1 MFQRTR
7 SKTQTYVRYKVIN
20 GKVQTTRAIKVHKL
34 KKEILFDFR
43 FLKDLATQNV
53 NSVFNKDS
61 YVKQAVNCLF
71 ELFENSYAQECIFAK
86 DFNANFNI
94 SFVILKCFVINFV
107 FVFVFFFLVLNITL
121 CVYLLLLLWVVNA
134 VFIVG
139 VVQLR
144 ANQQILYSKRKRKR
158 VRDDVCMEAVTRTC
172 L

>member
-20 GKVQTTRAIKVHKL
+20 GKVQKTRAIKVHKL

-43 FLKDLATQNV
+43 SLKDLATQNV

-61 YVKQAVNCLF
+61 YVKQAVNCLL
-71 ELFENSYAQECIFAK
+71 ELFENSYAQECIFA
-86 DFNANFNI
+86 FNANFNI

-107 FVFVFFFLVLNITL
+107 FVLFFLVLNITL
-121 CVYLLLLLWVVNA
+121 CVYLLLLLMWVVNA

-144 ANQQILYSKRKRKR
+144 ADQQILYSKRKRKM
-158 VRDDVCMEAVTRTC
+158 CP
-172 L
+172 

>member
-20 GKVQTTRAIKVHKL
+20 GKVLKTRAIKVHKL

-43 FLKDLATQNV
+43 FLKDLVTQNV

-61 YVKQAVNCLF
+61 YVKQAVKCLL

-94 SFVILKCFVINFV
+94 SFVILKCFVINF
-107 FVFVFFFLVLNITL
+107 FFFFFLVLNITL
-121 CVYLLLLLWVVNA
+121 CVYLLLLLMWVVDA

-144 ANQQILYSKRKRKR
+144 ADQQILYSKRKRK
-158 VRDDVCMEAVTRTC
+158 TC
-172 L
+172 P